1 MEVKNEKMK
10 KLFNDKKLFRKR
22 ILEFLDK
29 KGFYIVLILCIA
41 IVGATAVFVTTRNV
55 TSSNENYDM
64 DSIIVDELDEDTAQ
78 YDLETNMDVH
88 NDEEVSIG
96 TSLSTTKEDTEETG
110 IVQTGNEDADPGKA
124 DEVNKENKENKK
136 EEAEKPESK
145 QEEKSQPKNENPPAK
160 EEEEV
165 SVNVADTGYKLVLPV
180 IGDVSFDYAMDRL
193 VYSKTLEDWRTHSGI
208 DLAADR
214 GTNVKAAADGFI
226 SEVKNDPRFGI
237 TVIIDHQNGLKTV
250 YANLASDEVVV
261 PNQKVKEGDVIGAIG
276 NTALFESAEQPH
288 LHFEVL
294 MDNRPVDPK
303 EYLPLK

>member
-1 MEVKNEKMK
+1 M
-10 KLFNDKKLFRKR
+10 
-22 ILEFLDK
+22 
-29 KGFYIVLILCIA
+29 
-41 IVGATAVFVTTRNV
+41 
-55 TSSNENYDM
+55 S
-64 DSIIVDELDEDTAQ
+64 
-78 YDLETNMDVH
+78 
-88 NDEEVSIG
+88 
-96 TSLSTTKEDTEETG
+96 
-110 IVQTGNEDADPGKA
+110 
-124 DEVNKENKENKK
+124 
-136 EEAEKPESK
+136 
-145 QEEKSQPKNENPPAK
+145 
-160 EEEEV
+160 
-165 SVNVADTGYKLVLPV
+165 ADTGYKLALPV

>member
-1 MEVKNEKMK
+1 MK
-10 KLFNDKKLFRKR
+10 KLFNDKKLVRKR

-64 DSIIVDELDEDTAQ
+64 DSIIVDELDEDTAD

-136 EEAEKPESK
+136 EEAEKPEPK
-145 QEEKSQPKNENPPAK
+145 QEEKSQPKDENPPAK

-165 SVNVADTGYKLVLPV
+165 SVNVSRY
-180 IGDVSFDYAMDRL
+180 RL
-193 VYSKTLEDWRTHSGI
+193 
-208 DLAADR
+208 
-214 GTNVKAAADGFI
+214 
-226 SEVKNDPRFGI
+226 
-237 TVIIDHQNGLKTV
+237 
-250 YANLASDEVVV
+250 
-261 PNQKVKEGDVIGAIG
+261 
-276 NTALFESAEQPH
+276 
-288 LHFEVL
+288 
-294 MDNRPVDPK
+294 
-303 EYLPLK
+303 